1 LKTETKARSAGSKE
15 KFVDIKSRKSK
26 DRQYN
31 GQMKKDKQ
39 LCTTHYREN

>member
-1 LKTETKARSAGSKE
+1 MFEDSDR
-15 KFVDIKSRKSK
+15 VIRSRKPK

-39 LCTTHYREN
+39 QAIRYKTTHRNLKIEHH